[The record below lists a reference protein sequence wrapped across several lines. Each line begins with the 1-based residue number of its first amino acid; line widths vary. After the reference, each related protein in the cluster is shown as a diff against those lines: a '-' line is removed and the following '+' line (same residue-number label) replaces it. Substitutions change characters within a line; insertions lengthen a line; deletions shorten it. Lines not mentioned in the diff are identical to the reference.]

1 MLNLAVQAFERAQA
15 IPPARSRP
23 DSTLDVA
30 ALISNSRVIWGVIA
44 AMAAAAV
51 YFFRATNLSFAWES
65 VDTVLVCVVGL
76 VAASCFFRRIR
87 PASSIGFSTECCAQL
102 TLVLSIGCA
111 LSYPFATTGFPYR
124 DAVLNAADTWMG
136 LDWRAYLHFFNDRP
150 LLGAL
155 GNLAYSSILLQLLV
169 LVVSLAGPSRLLRL
183 QQYIL
188 ATALALVITLVV
200 FVFAPASGIF
210 TFLNIQPDEFANLSP
225 IMTTNQ
231 ILRLDALRNGQQSLV
246 NGMEG
251 LITFPSFHTVWAVLF
266 MWAFYPVKQL
276 RYGAIFLNLFIIA
289 STPILGA
296 HYFIDLVGGV
306 VVAVIAVC
314 GTVRFSRGS
323 RVALDIPGMS
333 ADKRRE
339 IRATHDLWAEP
350 ACNLI
355 ARTAAKSPM
364 LMSGVVT
371 GASDEDIHSRG

>member
-1 MLNLAVQAFERAQA
+1 MR
-15 IPPARSRP
+15 
-23 DSTLDVA
+23 
-30 ALISNSRVIWGVIA
+30 
-44 AMAAAAV
+44 
-51 YFFRATNLSFAWES
+51 
-65 VDTVLVCVVGL
+65 
-76 VAASCFFRRIR
+76 
-87 PASSIGFSTECCAQL
+87 
-102 TLVLSIGCA
+102 
-111 LSYPFATTGFPYR
+111 
-124 DAVLNAADTWMG
+124 

-150 LLGAL
+150 LLGTL
-155 GNLAYSSILLQLLV
+155 GHLAYSSILLQLLV
-169 LVVSLAGPSRLLRL
+169 LIVSLAGPSRLLRL

-200 FVFAPASGIF
+200 FVFVPASGIF
-210 TFLNIQPDEFANLSP
+210 TFLNIQPDQFANLSP

-266 MWAFYPVKQL
+266 MWVFYPVKQL

-314 GTVRFSRGS
+314 ATARFSRGS
-323 RVALDIPGMS
+323 RTSTTSQKTLGFVLDIPQTKS
-333 ADKRRE
+333 RE
-339 IRATHDLWAEP
+339 IRAAHDLWAEP
-350 ACNLI
+350 AFNLI
-355 ARTAAKSPM
+355 AHTVAKSPM
-364 LMSGVVT
+364 LMSGVAT